1 MGFHRDDLDT
11 FHGSP
16 EELMEGY
23 LRQLLGQRDDE
34 AAAGEETDF
43 PPLDIYE
50 DSGIIVVEAELP
62 GVKTE
67 NLEVSIA
74 SGMLVIEGLK
84 EEIVESG
91 RVNFLCMER
100 SVGTFRRVIPLM
112 QPVNASLIDARYR
125 LGVLQIRIPKMAE
138 RRGARKVIP
147 VKAE

>member
-11 FHGSP
+11 SHSSP

-34 AAAGEETDF
+34 AAGEETDF

-62 GVKTE
+62 GVKRS
-67 NLEVSIA
+67 NLEVSFA

-84 EEIVESG
+84 DEVVESG

-100 SVGTFRRVIPLM
+100 TVGTFRRVIPLM
-112 QPVNASLIDARYR
+112 QPVNASLIEARYR
-125 LGVLQIRIPKMAE
+125 LGVLQVRIPKMPE